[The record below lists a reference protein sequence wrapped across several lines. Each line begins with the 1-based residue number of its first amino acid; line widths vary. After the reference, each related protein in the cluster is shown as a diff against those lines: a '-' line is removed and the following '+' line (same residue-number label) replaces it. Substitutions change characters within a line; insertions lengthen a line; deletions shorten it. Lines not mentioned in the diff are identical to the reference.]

1 MIKSLTHGYARF
13 RLRYPIYFFH
23 HIPKCGGSSVRDAL
37 ESWFHVNDDYY
48 NENTKSILPPVD
60 LKPINSHNCISG
72 HFGHNEFFID
82 QRYPNVFEGLR
93 ARKRYRVFMFLRD
106 PLEMRC
112 SLYRHALKTGKS
124 EHADLASAI
133 MPFNNYYA
141 RIIHVNEENWK
152 KKIDQYYFIGI
163 ADDELQ
169 LSFDLL
175 ANMIGKPKI
184 ELPKFNTTDEQ
195 GELSS
200 KSLTPSQIADFSAAN
215 TLDYKIF
222 NYVKGRI
229 DSLKEPLIKS
239 QSE

>member
-1 MIKSLTHGYARF
+1 MLT
-13 RLRYPIYFFH
+13 YPIM
-23 HIPKCGGSSVRDAL
+23 HI
-37 ESWFHVNDDYY
+37 
-48 NENTKSILPPVD
+48 
-60 LKPINSHNCISG
+60 
-72 HFGHNEFFID
+72 
-82 QRYPNVFEGLR
+82 
-93 ARKRYRVFMFLRD
+93 
-106 PLEMRC
+106 
-112 SLYRHALKTGKS
+112 
-124 EHADLASAI
+124 
-133 MPFNNYYA
+133 
-141 RIIHVNEENWK
+141 
-152 KKIDQYYFIGI
+152 KIDQYYFIGI